1 MDLNDNTQIKE
12 NSELGSSGDSKG
24 DFKGD
29 FKGDSKMDS
38 KKDSK
43 NDSKMDSKKH
53 ASRPLDK
60 ALFGCMVMAA
70 VLLIGNVAVLWL
82 ASYYNQRACLDAIF
96 EAGKACLAGHDQRR
110 IMRAAYLGLQN
121 APNGTYF
128 IEHPHF
134 TEYRFEE
141 VQGGRKLT
149 IQTSTFV
156 RLPAPMLVVMSK
168 DNISDDGR
176 LAIHKRYQLDI
187 PDTVHAN

>member
-1 MDLNDNTQIKE
+1 MAL
-12 NSELGSSGDSKG
+12 DSTVTT
-24 DFKGD
+24 D
-29 FKGDSKMDS
+29 
-38 KKDSK
+38 KKQTDG
-43 NDSKMDSKKH
+43 
-53 ASRPLDK
+53 RTFDK
-60 ALFGCMVMAA
+60 AASLFMVVAA
-70 VLLIGNVAVLWL
+70 ALLIGNVVVLWL
-82 ASYYNQRACLDAIF
+82 ASTYNDKACLDAVY

-121 APNGTYF
+121 SPSGGFF

-134 TEYRFEE
+134 TEYRCEQ

-149 IQTSTFV
+149 IQTSTLV

-187 PDTVHAN
+187 PDAGSSSN

>member
-1 MDLNDNTQIKE
+1 MGVRALDSNDSMEAKE
-12 NSELGSSGDSKG
+12 NSELSSYGDSKEEC
-24 DFKGD
+24 K
-29 FKGDSKMDS
+29 KDS

-43 NDSKMDSKKH
+43 RQT
-53 ASRPLDK
+53 SRPLDK
-60 ALFGCMVMAA
+60 ALFGCIVMAA

-82 ASYYNQRACLDAIF
+82 ASCYNERACLEAVY

-121 APNGTYF
+121 SPNGTYF

-134 TEYRFEE
+134 TEYRCEQ

-149 IQTSTFV
+149 IQTSTYV